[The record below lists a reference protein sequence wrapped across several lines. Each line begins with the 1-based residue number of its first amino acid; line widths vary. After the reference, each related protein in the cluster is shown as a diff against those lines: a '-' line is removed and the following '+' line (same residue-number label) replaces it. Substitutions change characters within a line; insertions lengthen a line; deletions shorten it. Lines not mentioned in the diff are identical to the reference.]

1 MLCVTFAPVFGIRLF
16 MVRSYFILVLV
27 AFFVSSVSAQEYKS
41 VAQRSKEALEAN
53 TTKNSEQDLKSEEPP
68 VRKRSKQKEA
78 DEPIITQSKPDP
90 VVQEEVKPVAK
101 KKQEIYYPETKR
113 KKRYRISVIAPLYL
127 DELVRGEAVTFK
139 EKVPEKAVPGLA
151 FYQGVKL
158 AADSL
163 KSLGMKLDI
172 NIFDAGSFSESPE
185 MLINNRRL
193 DSTDLIIG
201 AVEQHDIPVLAGYAK
216 KKKINFVSAL
226 SNYDGWVK
234 DNQYFTM
241 LQPTIK
247 SHCEFII
254 DDLSRKYAG
263 SNVTLLYRTSSLAD
277 DNAALYI
284 LNDLYSDVT
293 FRKLLCNNV
302 PGRELLANVLDTTK
316 PNIVVVSILDP
327 VFADSL
333 LSALSTGFPGTHI
346 EVYGMPG
353 WNAMQKLKSA
363 DAYKNLTINVSYP
376 FDFDSGN
383 ADVRRS
389 VTGKFVKEFGG
400 TPTEMMWRG
409 YETMLWYGL
418 LLKKYGTIFN
428 DDYTDLTGAPFTRF
442 RIKPRWDRNGYLLY
456 FENKNIYMSTYQG
469 GVYRTN

>member
-1 MLCVTFAPVFGIRLF
+1 
-16 MVRSYFILVLV
+16 MVRSCFILVLV
-27 AFFVSSVSAQEYKS
+27 AFFVSRVSAQEYKS
-41 VAQRSKEALEAN
+41 VAQRSKEAMEAT
-53 TTKNSEQDLKSEEPP
+53 TTKISEQDLKSEEPP
-68 VRKRSKQKEA
+68 VRKKHKQKEA
-78 DEPIITQSKPDP
+78 DEPAVAQPKPEP
-90 VVQEEVKPVAK
+90 VVQEEAKPAAK
-101 KKQEIYYPETKR
+101 KKQEIYYPESKR
-113 KKRYRISVIAPLYL
+113 KKRYRVSVIAPLYL

-139 EKVPEKAVPGLA
+139 EKVPEKAAPGLA

-216 KKKINFVSAL
+216 KKKINFVSAM

-302 PGRELLANVLDTTK
+302 PGRELLASVLDTTK

-333 LSALSTGFPGTHI
+333 LGALSAGFPGTHI

-353 WNAMQKLKSA
+353 WNAMQKLTSA
-363 DAYKNLTINVSYP
+363 DVYKNLTINVSYP
-376 FDFDSGN
+376 FNFDSAN
-383 ADVRRS
+383 TDVRRS
-389 VTGKFVKEFGG
+389 VAGKFSKEYGG
-400 TPTEMMWRG
+400 VPTEMMWRG

-428 DDYTDLTGAPFTRF
+428 NDYTDLSGAPFTRF

>member
-1 MLCVTFAPVFGIRLF
+1 MI
-16 MVRSYFILVLV
+16 RSYFILVLV
-27 AFFVSSVSAQEYKS
+27 AFLGSPVVAQEYKS
-41 VAQRSKEALEAN
+41 VAQRSKEALDAA
-53 TTKNSEQDLKSEEPP
+53 TTKNSEPDLKSEEPP
-68 VRKRSKQKEA
+68 ARKRHKQKEVA
-78 DEPIITQSKPDP
+78 EPTVAQPKPEP
-90 VVQEEVKPVAK
+90 LVQEEPKPVAK
-101 KKQEIYYPETKR
+101 KKQEIYYPESKR
-113 KKRYRISVIAPLYL
+113 KKRYRVSVIAPLYL

-139 EKVPEKAVPGLA
+139 EKVPEKAAPGLA

-216 KKKINFVSAL
+216 KKKINFVSAM

-241 LQPTIK
+241 LQPTVK

-302 PGRELLANVLDTTK
+302 PGRELLASVLDTTK

-333 LSALSTGFPGTHI
+333 LVALSAGFPGTHI

-353 WNAMQKLKSA
+353 WNAMHKLKNT
-363 DAYKNLTINVSYP
+363 DVYKNLTVNVSYP
-376 FDFDSGN
+376 FNFDSAN
-383 ADVRRS
+383 TDVRRS
-389 VTGKFVKEFGG
+389 VAGKFAKEFGG
-400 TPTEMMWRG
+400 APTEMMWRG
-409 YETMLWYGL
+409 FETMLWYGL
-418 LLKKYGTIFN
+418 LLKNHGTIFN
-428 DDYTDLTGAPFTRF
+428 NDYTDLSGAPFTRF

>member
-1 MLCVTFAPVFGIRLF
+1 

-27 AFFVSSVSAQEYKS
+27 AFFVSRASAQEYKS
-41 VAQRSKEALEAN
+41 VAQRTKEAREA
-53 TTKNSEQDLKSEEPP
+53 TTSKSTEQEVKTEEPP
-68 VRKRSKQKEA
+68 ARKRHKQKEM
-78 DEPIITQSKPDP
+78 DEPAVAQPKPEP
-90 VVQEEVKPVAK
+90 VAQEEIKPVAK
-101 KKQEIYYPETKR
+101 KKQEIYYPESKR

-139 EKVPEKAVPGLA
+139 EKVPEKVAPGLA

-216 KKKINFVSAL
+216 KKKINFVSAM

-302 PGRELLANVLDTTK
+302 PGRELLASVLDTTK
-316 PNIVVVSILDP
+316 PNIVVVSILDA

-333 LSALSTGFPGTHI
+333 LGALSAGFPDTHI

-363 DAYKNLTINVSYP
+363 DVYKNLTINVSYP
-376 FDFDSGN
+376 FNFDSAN

-389 VTGKFVKEFGG
+389 VAGKFAKEFGG
-400 TPTEMMWRG
+400 APTEMMWRG
-409 YETMLWYGL
+409 YETMLWYGI

-428 DDYTDLTGAPFTRF
+428 NDYADLSGAPFTRF